1 MLKFREDHQKH
12 KDNAQDALEYY
23 RKLKVE
29 TQAKYAQINA
39 LLNEENRTQS
49 EDAMLAKLQSEY
61 SAFVSADYMMS
72 KNLPFWGESPQPAKT
87 YYQMKLVCDVFG
99 IVDHSKED
107 RESNYTYL
115 CDELAAGSKT
125 SDHTISFF
133 QHFIDNHIDSWVRNI
148 TFCLDNA
155 RVCKN
160 KYLIA
165 WANELVDQGRFE
177 SVRFI
182 YLVVG
187 HTKFEPD
194 RLFASIAKTFYKRDV
209 FCIEMLQAI
218 AELYATSYVFQSDQ
232 IMQWRSVLEEK
243 YSALPG
249 ITNLHDFNTSK
260 VAADS
265 VLKYRSACYGGSYQS
280 KPLKKPHCS
289 YECTDIPSYDLIS
302 PSLSDEKFQQL
313 TEQHNR
319 YIKAD
324 VDGYVRPSFLCT
336 RENGISSS
344 TSVTV
349 TVPTSS
355 SKKKRCCPHCD
366 GKGHVQPGKKCHFSE
381 KYCPIAAKKAKS

>member
-1 MLKFREDHQKH
+1 
-12 KDNAQDALEYY
+12 
-23 RKLKVE
+23 
-29 TQAKYAQINA
+29 
-39 LLNEENRTQS
+39 
-49 EDAMLAKLQSEY
+49 
-61 SAFVSADYMMS
+61 
-72 KNLPFWGESPQPAKT
+72 
-87 YYQMKLVCDVFG
+87 
-99 IVDHSKED
+99 
-107 RESNYTYL
+107 
-115 CDELAAGSKT
+115 
-125 SDHTISFF
+125 
-133 QHFIDNHIDSWVRNI
+133 
-148 TFCLDNA
+148 
-155 RVCKN
+155 
-160 KYLIA
+160 
-165 WANELVDQGRFE
+165 
-177 SVRFI
+177 
-182 YLVVG
+182 
-187 HTKFEPD
+187 
-194 RLFASIAKTFYKRDV
+194 
-209 FCIEMLQAI
+209 MLQAI

-265 VLKYRSACYGGSYQS
+265 VLKYRSACYGGLYQS

-349 TVPTSS
+349 TVLTSS

-366 GKGHVQPGKKCHFSE
+366 GKATFNLEKIVTFQRSIVQ
-381 KYCPIAAKKAKS
+381 